1 MATTPKRKVPVVEK
15 KAFSLDKYKKDKGLD
30 KDVKFKIQEYIPTS
44 KAFFDTTGVNIP
56 ISSLTC
62 LFGHT
67 NSGKTTLLFETA
79 IACQKMGII
88 PVFVI
93 TELKFSFEHLK
104 LMGFQMDEI
113 VDENTGE
120 ITYDGNFIY
129 LDRSSF
135 ETIEEM
141 GEKVM
146 EIMSDQSKG
155 LLKDEHGK
163 HLNICFLLDSIG
175 TISSNLSR
183 DSNKS
188 NNEWDA
194 GSISRVFGKG
204 IIPRIGLTRKENIPY
219 TTTMVLITQVWVR
232 KPVVYGA
239 QPKLA
244 CKGGDTIPFN
254 SSICVQFGNV
264 SDSGTSIL
272 KVKKNNKEVSYA
284 TRTKVSITKNH
295 INGISTSGKIIAT
308 PHGFLMDSEGDK
320 LAKAYFKD
328 NAEYFFSLIGEN
340 SDITDAEFTEED
352 SSEGGDFQQ

>member
-204 IIPRIGLTRKENIPY
+204 I
-219 TTTMVLITQVWVR
+219 
-232 KPVVYGA
+232 
-239 QPKLA
+239 
-244 CKGGDTIPFN
+244 F
-254 SSICVQFGNV
+254 
-264 SDSGTSIL
+264 
-272 KVKKNNKEVSYA
+272 
-284 TRTKVSITKNH
+284 H
-295 INGISTSGKIIAT
+295 IRQRW
-308 PHGFLMDSEGDK
+308 
-320 LAKAYFKD
+320 Y
-328 NAEYFFSLIGEN
+328 
-340 SDITDAEFTEED
+340 
-352 SSEGGDFQQ
+352 